1 MTETATEPKGER
13 IAKRIARAGVCSRRD
28 AERLIEDGRVKVNG
42 KVLTTPAFLVHADDR
57 IQVDGTALPEA
68 ETTRMWRYHKPS
80 GLVTSHKD
88 PEGRPTVFEKLPP
101 ELPRMISIGRLD
113 LNTEGLLLLTN
124 DGALSRE
131 LELPSTGWVRRYRVR
146 AHGKIEQPVLDQL
159 KKGIVI
165 EGVHYG
171 EIDARLEKVQGANVW
186 IAMSLREGKN
196 REIKKVLEHLGLQVN
211 RLIRIS
217 YGPFQLGDLE
227 RGEVRE
233 VPRRTMRDQ
242 LGSRLEKPETRQPAK
257 PETKRPSK
265 TQARH
270 SSKPETRHASKLETR
285 HPSKTEPRRG
295 AKPATRRAPKGGKPH
310 AHRRRKP

>member
-1 MTETATEPKGER
+1 MTEAATDPKGER

-28 AERLIEDGRVKVNG
+28 AEKLIADGRVKVNG
-42 KVLTTPAFLVHADDR
+42 KVLDTPAFLVTEADKV
-57 IQVDGTALPEA
+57 QVDGTVVAEA
-68 ETTRMWRYHKPS
+68 EATRLWRYHKPS

-88 PEGRPTVFEKLPP
+88 PEGRPTVFQKMPP
-101 ELPRMISIGRLD
+101 ELPRLISIGRLD

-124 DGALSRE
+124 DGALARE

-146 AHGKIEQPVLDQL
+146 AHGRIEQPVLDGL
-159 KKGIVI
+159 KKGIEI
-165 EGVHYG
+165 EGVRYG
-171 EIDARLEKVQGANVW
+171 EIDARLEKVQGGNVW

-227 RGEVRE
+227 RGEVKE
-233 VPRRTMRDQ
+233 VPRRTMREQ
-242 LGSRLEKPETRQPAK
+242 LGSRLPKPAPRDGAK
-257 PETKRPSK
+257 
-265 TQARH
+265 AD
-270 SSKPETRHASKLETR
+270 A
-285 HPSKTEPRRG
+285 PRA
-295 AKPATRRAPKGGKPH
+295 AKPAPQRPPKGKKPH

>member
-1 MTETATEPKGER
+1 MTETQTDPKGER

-28 AERLIEDGRVKVNG
+28 AEKLIADGRVKVNG
-42 KVLTTPAFLVHADDR
+42 KVLDTPAFLVTENDKV
-57 IQVDGTALPEA
+57 QVDGTVVAEA
-68 ETTRMWRYHKPS
+68 EATRLWRYHKPS

-88 PEGRPTVFEKLPP
+88 PEGRPTVFQKMPP
-101 ELPRMISIGRLD
+101 ELPRLISIGRLD

-124 DGALSRE
+124 DGALARE

-146 AHGKIEQPVLDQL
+146 AHGRIEQPVLDGL
-159 KKGIVI
+159 KKGIEI
-165 EGVHYG
+165 EGVRYG
-171 EIDARLEKVQGANVW
+171 EIDARLEKVQGGNVW

-227 RGEVRE
+227 RGEVKE
-233 VPRRTMRDQ
+233 VPRRTMREQ
-242 LGSRLEKPETRQPAK
+242 LGSRLPKPASRQ
-257 PETKRPSK
+257 
-265 TQARH
+265 
-270 SSKPETRHASKLETR
+270 
-285 HPSKTEPRRG
+285 G
-295 AKPATRRAPKGGKPH
+295 AKPDAPRAARPAPRRAPKGGKPH